1 MYERPRLERYGT
13 FRELTAAAGGSGGNA
28 GNSAKRLGVNDVAS
42 VLNSMNSNSPNVG
55 CNPMAQPHSA
65 AGCAS

>member
-1 MYERPRLERYGT
+1 MYERPLLERYGT
-13 FRELTAAAGGSGGNA
+13 FRELTMAGGGGGGN